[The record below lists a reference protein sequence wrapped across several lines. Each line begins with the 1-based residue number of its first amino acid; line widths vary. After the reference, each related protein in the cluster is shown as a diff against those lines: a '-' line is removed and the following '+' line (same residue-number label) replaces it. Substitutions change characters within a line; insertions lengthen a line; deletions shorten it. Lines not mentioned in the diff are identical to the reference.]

1 MKKKEKSQKED
12 ERVYMVPLGNA
23 FQTPKTRRARKA
35 INMIREFLKRHTKT
49 ENIKIDSSLN
59 EKIWERGIKKPPR
72 RIKVKVIK
80 KDTETIASLAE

>member
-1 MKKKEKSQKED
+1 MKKKEKTQKED

-49 ENIKIDSSLN
+49 ENIKIDASLN